1 MNLDEHIAANKAA
14 LEKRDTNYWK
24 RLATDTLLT
33 NNDLILTN
41 KRLADR
47 VKELE
52 ALVVHYNDGN
62 EAQQALLEHGK

>member
-41 KRLADR
+41 RRLADR

-52 ALVVHYNDGN
+52 ALVEQYSGVN
-62 EAQQALLEHGK
+62 EAPQALLEHGK